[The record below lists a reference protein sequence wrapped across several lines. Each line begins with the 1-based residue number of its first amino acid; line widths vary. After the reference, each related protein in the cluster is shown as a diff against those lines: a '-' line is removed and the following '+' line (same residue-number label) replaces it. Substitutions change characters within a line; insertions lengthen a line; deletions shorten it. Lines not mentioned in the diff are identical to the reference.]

1 MSRMSRRTR
10 CSSPARPGHAEA
22 GKSHGRRQLLTK
34 IKAMVYLD
42 YNASTPIDPRVRELV
57 IGVLDRVYGNA
68 SSVQHR
74 TGQEAAELVEEAR
87 DRVAALVKAAPRSV
101 VFTSGASEAATLAIL
116 GAVLGSRRS
125 APSVVVGA
133 TEHKAVLAAADMAAR
148 LSGGE
153 VRRAPVMAD
162 GRIDLDRL
170 RALVDGSTVLVAV
183 MAANNETGVLSPV
196 QEVAEAC
203 KRAGALFFC
212 DVTQAAAKTDVD
224 LDGWG
229 VDLAVLS
236 SHKIY
241 GPKGAGALV
250 APREVQRSLLPVF
263 AGGGQE
269 RGLRGGTHD
278 TAAIAGFGLAA
289 HLALK
294 ELDRDAAHCRRLTGQ
309 LMTDLHAMLPG
320 VELTSGDAP
329 RLCNTVNLR
338 FAGADA
344 EAVMAS
350 MPDVEVSSGSA
361 CQSAVPAPSHVLL
374 AMGYDTA
381 SASECLRFSVG
392 RPTTDQEV
400 AFAVQRVTEAV
411 TRVRALTT

>member
-1 MSRMSRRTR
+1 
-10 CSSPARPGHAEA
+10 
-22 GKSHGRRQLLTK
+22 
-34 IKAMVYLD
+34 MVYLD
-42 YNASTPIDPRVRELV
+42 YNATTPLDPRVKEWV
-57 IGVLDRVYGNA
+57 IGVLDRAYGNA

-87 DRVAALVKAAPRSV
+87 ERVAALVKAVPRSV

-116 GAVLGSRRS
+116 GAVLGRQHS

-133 TEHKAVLAAADMAAR
+133 TEHKAVLAAADMAAQ
-148 LSGGE
+148 LSGGA
-153 VRRAPVMAD
+153 VRRARVLPD
-162 GRIDLDRL
+162 GRIDISRL
-170 RALVDGSTVLVAV
+170 GALVDKSTALVAV

-196 QEVAEAC
+196 REVAEVC
-203 KRAGALFFC
+203 KSAGALFFC
-212 DVTQAAAKTDVD
+212 DVTQAAAKTEVD
-224 LDGWG
+224 LNAWG

-250 APREVQRSLLPVF
+250 APRDVQRSLAPVF

-269 RGLRGGTHD
+269 HGLRGGTHD
-278 TAAIAGFGLAA
+278 TPAISGFGLAA

-294 ELDRDAAHCRRLTGQ
+294 EFDRDVAHCRQLTDR

-320 VELTSGDAP
+320 VELTSGQAR
-329 RLCNTVNLR
+329 RLCNTANLR
-338 FAGADA
+338 FTGADA

-374 AMGYDTA
+374 AMGYDTT
-381 SASECLRFSVG
+381 SASECVRFSVG
-392 RPTTDQEV
+392 RPTTEEEV
-400 AFAVQRVTEAV
+400 TFAVQRVAEAV

>member
-1 MSRMSRRTR
+1 
-10 CSSPARPGHAEA
+10 
-22 GKSHGRRQLLTK
+22 
-34 IKAMVYLD
+34 MVYLD
-42 YNASTPIDPRVRELV
+42 YNATTPIDPRVREWV
-57 IGVLDRVYGNA
+57 IGVLDRAYGNA

-87 DRVAALVKAAPRSV
+87 ERVAALVKAAPRSV

-116 GAVLGSRRS
+116 GAVLSRRQS

-133 TEHKAVLAAADMAAR
+133 TEHKAVLAAADMAAQ

-153 VRRAPVMAD
+153 VRRAPVLSD
-162 GRIDLDRL
+162 GRIDIDRL
-170 RALVDGSTVLVAV
+170 GALVDASTALVAV

-196 QEVAEAC
+196 REVSEVC
-203 KRAGALFFC
+203 KRTGTLFFC

-224 LDGWG
+224 LDAWG

-250 APREVQRSLLPVF
+250 ATRDVQRSLAPVF

-269 RGLRGGTHD
+269 HGLRGGTHD
-278 TAAIAGFGLAA
+278 TPAISGFGLAA
-289 HLALK
+289 HIAVK
-294 ELDRDAAHCRRLTGQ
+294 EFDRDIAHCRQLTAR
-309 LMTDLHAMLPG
+309 LMTDLHAMLSG
-320 VELTSGDAP
+320 VELTSREAP

-338 FAGADA
+338 FTGADA
-344 EAVMAS
+344 DAVMAS

-374 AMGYDTA
+374 AMGYDTT
-381 SASECLRFSVG
+381 SASESVRFSVG
-392 RPTTDQEV
+392 RPTTEEEV
-400 AFAVQRVTEAV
+400 TFAVQRVTEAV

>member
-1 MSRMSRRTR
+1 
-10 CSSPARPGHAEA
+10 
-22 GKSHGRRQLLTK
+22 
-34 IKAMVYLD
+34 MVYLD
-42 YNASTPIDPRVRELV
+42 YNATTPLDPRVKEWV
-57 IGVLDRVYGNA
+57 TGVLDRAYGNA

-87 DRVAALVKAAPRSV
+87 ERVAALVKVAPRSV

-116 GAVLGSRRS
+116 GAVLGRRHS
-125 APSVVVGA
+125 APSIVVGA
-133 TEHKAVLAAADMAAR
+133 TEHKAVLAAADMAAQ

-153 VRRAPVMAD
+153 IRRVPVLPD
-162 GRIDLDRL
+162 GRIDIDRL
-170 RALVDGSTVLVAV
+170 HALVDKSTVLVAV

-196 QEVAEAC
+196 REVAEVC
-203 KRAGALFFC
+203 KSAGALFFC

-224 LDGWG
+224 LDAWG

-250 APREVQRSLLPVF
+250 APRDVQRSLEPVF

-269 RGLRGGTHD
+269 HGLRGGTHD
-278 TAAIAGFGLAA
+278 TPAISGFGLAA
-289 HLALK
+289 HIALK
-294 ELDRDAAHCRRLTGQ
+294 ELDRDIAHCRQLIDR

-320 VELTSGDAP
+320 VELTSGQAP
-329 RLCNTVNLR
+329 RLGNTANLR
-338 FAGADA
+338 FTGADA

-374 AMGYDTA
+374 AMGYDTT
-381 SASECLRFSVG
+381 SAAECVRFSVG
-392 RPTTDQEV
+392 RPTREEEV
-400 AFAVQRVTEAV
+400 AFAVRRVAGAV
-411 TRVRALTT
+411 TRVRALTI